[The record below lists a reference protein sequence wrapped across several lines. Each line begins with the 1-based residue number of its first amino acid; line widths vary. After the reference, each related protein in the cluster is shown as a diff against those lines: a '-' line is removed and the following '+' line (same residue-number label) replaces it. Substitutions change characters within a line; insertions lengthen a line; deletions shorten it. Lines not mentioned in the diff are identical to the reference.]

1 MQEIKT
7 SVASENC
14 VPFSACNT
22 EINDALIDE
31 TNHVYITMSM
41 YIWFNMVIIIQM
53 HQEAYGSLKEM
64 KFQLIWEIM
73 IINLNHFNT

>member
-41 YIWFNMVIIIQM
+41 YI
-53 HQEAYGSLKEM
+53 
-64 KFQLIWEIM
+64 
-73 IINLNHFNT
+73 